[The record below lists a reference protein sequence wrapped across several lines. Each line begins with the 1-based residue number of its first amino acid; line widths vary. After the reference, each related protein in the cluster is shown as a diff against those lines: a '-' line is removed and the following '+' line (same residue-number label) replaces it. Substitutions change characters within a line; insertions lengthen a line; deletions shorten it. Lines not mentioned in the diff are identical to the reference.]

1 MYRVLILA
9 ETSNVSSAFLD
20 IHFLAESLD
29 RAAVHAKPLHE
40 PKQIVSFFFFF
51 LFMIPTAQELCVRE
65 S

>member
-40 PKQIVSFFFFF
+40 PKQIVSFFFFSY
-51 LFMIPTAQELCVRE
+51 L
-65 S
+65 